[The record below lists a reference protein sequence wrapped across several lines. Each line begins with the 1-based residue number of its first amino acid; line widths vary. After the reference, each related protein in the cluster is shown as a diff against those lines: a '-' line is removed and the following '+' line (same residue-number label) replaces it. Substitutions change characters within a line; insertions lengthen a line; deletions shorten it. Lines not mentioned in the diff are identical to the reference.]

1 MKRDNI
7 KNILFSM
14 ALKKIYFNK
23 EDKEKIL
30 NQKRIYLEDI
40 FQVIDNKDIIGKL
53 MQYEE
58 QNHTLTEK
66 RLKLFYKQGFDDA
79 LNLVK
84 LLKI

>member
-1 MKRDNI
+1 
-7 KNILFSM
+7 
-14 ALKKIYFNK
+14 
-23 EDKEKIL
+23 
-30 NQKRIYLEDI
+30 
-40 FQVIDNKDIIGKL
+40 